1 MKDLN
6 TRTGWLFL
14 ALALVAVGCADDRFD
29 NVPAYNGSQDGG
41 EGTETAQ
48 LALSP
53 TVTALEKDTLV
64 VGETVYFYGDGF
76 LHPDDGQT
84 FLTFEGKYV
93 WNDGEGEVHEQVPPF
108 TIQGL
113 YDGEFPEGG
122 ELSGLSLAPGTRVL
136 RWNRFG
142 PFSVPFGAQGRRPGT
157 FQGTIS
163 AMNLTAEG
171 EEYETTQPL
180 TVELQIQPSILITR
194 LEPIVGYDGTCANTG
209 TACKRDSDCDGADD
223 ACVLEAMTPECG
235 SPALRIFGGLPYI
248 MEVETIGF
256 EPEYFVYRIS
266 NANGSDTWIEIS
278 HQATGVMDTLGMP
291 AEDGSERP
299 IIFNALQDDE
309 EFAVASIYVTA
320 IDANDNTIET
330 ALPVRIVRPIAF
342 HYDGSRRIAEYYEP
356 ELVHTA
362 IPGAVA
368 STITYTES
376 ESESRQRGVSINV
389 SQSFTQGQS
398 SVQTSNWSD
407 GFSFTNTASQTNSVG
422 QSHSESENSSSTYG
436 TVYSQAASN
445 NMNVSSTDGTTWGWN
460 KTDSESEEEF
470 EDQTLGAF
478 GDISMGLTTE
488 VGAEGSVPG
497 FAKVSGSVGTSVGT
511 TVGAKTDS
519 TQGTKTGTSSSN
531 GMHMD
536 SSSSDTV
543 GYGSTTTDT
552 SSNSVSGSYAVTSQ
566 STMNNST
573 AVTEANSES
582 VTYQM
587 GGSAGITENYTTG
600 SSESW
605 TETWQT
611 SSTDTKLLSFT
622 SLIPNGKCAVI
633 YRQTVR
639 HVKTSQLYAY
649 DRCGVRSLVGEMH
662 FNEWSWSPNIAIGDD
677 CDSLPEPDLPKA
689 ACFSACD

>member
-1 MKDLN
+1 MKDLT
-6 TRTGWLFL
+6 TRAGWLFL
-14 ALALVAVGCADDRFD
+14 ALALVAAGCADDRFD
-29 NVPAYNGSQDGG
+29 NVPAYNGDESDDGSNQ
-41 EGTETAQ
+41 TAQ
-48 LALSP
+48 LALTP

-93 WNDGEGEVHEQVPPF
+93 WSDGEGEVHEQVPPF

-122 ELSGLSLAPGTRVL
+122 QLGEMNLAAGTRVL

-142 PFSVPFGAQGRRPGT
+142 PFSVPFGGQGRKPGT

-163 AMNLTAEG
+163 AVNVTAEG
-171 EEYETTQPL
+171 EAYETTEPL
-180 TVELQIQPSILITR
+180 NVELNIKPSILITR
-194 LEPIVGYDGTCANTG
+194 LEPIVGYEGTCSTTG
-209 TACKRDSDCDGADD
+209 TACKRDTDCDDGNDT
-223 ACVLEAMTPECG
+223 CVLDAMTPECG

-266 NANGSDTWIEIS
+266 NANNSDTWIEIS
-278 HQATGVMDTLGMP
+278 HQASGPTDILGSP
-291 AEDGSERP
+291 AADGSEKP
-299 IIFNALQDDE
+299 IIFNPLNENE

-330 ALPVRIVRPIAF
+330 ALPVRIVRPLAF

-389 SQSFTQGQS
+389 SQSYTQGQS

-407 GFSFTNTASQTNSVG
+407 GFSFTNSASQTNSVG

-436 TVYSQAASN
+436 TTYSQAASN
-445 NMNVSSTDGTTWGWN
+445 NVNVASTDGTTWGWN
-460 KTDSESEEEF
+460 TTESESEEEF

-478 GDISMGLTTE
+478 GDVSLGMTTQ
-488 VGAEGSVPG
+488 VGAEGSIPG

-519 TQGTKTGTSSSN
+519 TQGTKSGSSSSN

-552 SSNSVSGSYAVTSQ
+552 SSNSVSGSYAVASQ
-566 STMNNST
+566 STMSNST
-573 AVTEANSES
+573 AVTSANSES

-600 SSESW
+600 ASESW
-605 TETWQT
+605 SETWQT